1 MIEILENIKIDES
14 SGISDGSID
23 FETFSYIYMFI
34 EKKSFFCYALKKLK
48 VKIKRSQ
55 RHNY

>member
-1 MIEILENIKIDES
+1 MIEILENIKNDED

-34 EKKSFFCYALKKLK
+34 DFP
-48 VKIKRSQ
+48 KINFTS
-55 RHNY
+55 

>member
-1 MIEILENIKIDES
+1 MIEILDNIKIDES

-34 EKKSFFCYALKKLK
+34 DFPKINFTDEKKE
-48 VKIKRSQ
+48 KIKD
-55 RHNY
+55 Y